1 MSELRSQA
9 LADAAADQWKILP
22 SGLTVLVRPM
32 PGYSGTHVIYATRF
46 GSIDRD
52 FRLNGREVHL
62 PAGVAHFLEH
72 KMFEDQDGDAF
83 AKFAKTGANANAF
96 TSFDR
101 TCYLFTATQQL
112 DESLDVLLGMVGHP
126 YFTEQTI
133 AKEQGIIGQEIKM
146 YDDSADWRLITG
158 LCECLYHSHPIRSD
172 IAGTCESIAEITPK
186 MLYDCCEAFYAPG
199 NMVLA
204 AAGNTTMEQI
214 LAACERHGLMELRPE
229 ERVQRLWAEEPMTL
243 AATEKRIRM
252 PVSKPCF
259 GLGFKETPL
268 APDDLR
274 SELLY
279 DLILCCV
286 CGGMSPLYRR
296 LYDSGLANPGF
307 GGEVLRVDG
316 CCCILFT
323 GESDEPD
330 TVKQMLLDEIE
341 RVRREGIDREVF
353 TLCKNEKYGQL
364 IENLENVEDS
374 ASQMADFA
382 LSGQTVVQQIEALA
396 ALTADDADAALQHIL
411 QSARMAMMYIEPD
424 GTADLPEAD
433 DEETE
438 DEE

>member
-1 MSELRSQA
+1 MPEQNTNRA
-9 LADAAADQWKILP
+9 LTEAAADEWKVLP

-52 FRLNGREVHL
+52 FRVDGREVHL

-72 KMFEDQDGDAF
+72 KMFEDEDGDAF

-96 TSFDR
+96 TS
-101 TCYLFTATQQL
+101 
-112 DESLDVLLGMVGHP
+112 
-126 YFTEQTI
+126 FTEQTI

-172 IAGTCESIAEITPK
+172 IAGTVESIAEITPE
-186 MLYDCCEAFYAPG
+186 MLYDCCKAFYAPN

-204 AAGNTTMEQI
+204 AAGSTSMEQI
-214 LAACERHGLMELRPE
+214 LAACARHGLMEARPV
-229 ERVQRLWAEEPMTL
+229 ERVQRLWTEEPMTL
-243 AATEKRIRM
+243 AAAEKTITM

-259 GLGFKETPL
+259 GIGFKEQPL
-268 APDDLR
+268 QHDDLR
-274 SELLY
+274 SEILY
-279 DLILCCV
+279 DLILCCIS
-286 CGGMSPLYRR
+286 GGMSRLYRK
-296 LYDSGLANPGF
+296 LYDEGLTNPGF

-323 GESDEPD
+323 GESDVPD
-330 TVKQMLLDEIE
+330 TVKQLLLEEI
-341 RVRREGIDREVF
+341 RRIRAEGVDREIF

-382 LSGQTVVQQIEALA
+382 LSGQTVAQQIATLA
-396 ALTADDADAALQHIL
+396 ALTAEDADAALQKIL
-411 QSARMAMMYIEPD
+411 SEERMAVMYIQPD
-424 GTADLPEAD
+424 GTAGEEPD
-433 DEETE
+433 DEEE
-438 DEE
+438 MEE

>member
-1 MSELRSQA
+1 MAENTQSVLERT
-9 LADAAADQWKILP
+9 AADQWKVLP

-52 FRLNGREVHL
+52 FRLGEREVYL

-72 KMFEDQDGDAF
+72 KMFEDEDGDAF

-96 TSFDR
+96 TAFDR
-101 TCYLFTATQQL
+101 TCYLFTATEQL

-146 YDDSADWRLITG
+146 YDDSPDWRLITG

-172 IAGTCESIAEITPK
+172 IAGTVESIAEITPE
-186 MLYDCCEAFYAPG
+186 MLYDCCKAFYAPG

-204 AAGNTTMEQI
+204 AAGNTSMEQI
-214 LAACERHGLMELRPE
+214 LAACARHGLMDERPAEKVERLLRP
-229 ERVQRLWAEEPMTL
+229 EPMTL
-243 AATEKRIRM
+243 AAAEKTIAM
-252 PVSKPCF
+252 PIAKSCF
-259 GLGFKETPL
+259 GLGFKEEPL
-268 APDDLR
+268 PFGDLR
-274 SELLY
+274 SEMLY
-279 DLILCCV
+279 ELILCCI

-296 LYDSGLANPGF
+296 LYDEGLTNPGF
-307 GGEVLRVDG
+307 GGEVLWVDG

-323 GESDEPD
+323 GESDQPD
-330 TVKQMLLDEIE
+330 TVRQLLLDEIE
-341 RVRREGIDREVF
+341 RVRKEGVDREIF

-382 LSGQTVVQQIEALA
+382 LAGQTVAQQITMLA
-396 ALTADDADAALQHIL
+396 GLTAEDADAALQHIL
-411 QSARMAMMYIEPD
+411 RPERMAVMHIEPD
-424 GTADLPEAD
+424 GTAVEDEEE
-433 DEETE
+433 EETE
-438 DEE
+438 E

>member
-1 MSELRSQA
+1 MSELQSKA
-9 LADAAADQWKILP
+9 LAEAAADQWKVLP

-172 IAGTCESIAEITPK
+172 IAGSCESIAEITPE

-204 AAGNTTMEQI
+204 AAGNTTMEQV
-214 LAACERHGLMELRPE
+214 LAACARHGLLDPRPE
-229 ERVQRLWAEEPMTL
+229 ERVQRLWADEPMTL
-243 AATEKRIRM
+243 AAAEKRIRM

-259 GLGFKETPL
+259 GLGFKEAPL

-274 SELLY
+274 SEMLY
-279 DLILCCV
+279 DLVLCCI

-296 LYDSGLANPGF
+296 LYDSGLTNPGF

-330 TVKQMLLDEIE
+330 TVKQLLLDEIE
-341 RVRREGIDREVF
+341 QVRRAGIDREVF

-382 LSGQTVVQQIEALA
+382 LSGQTVAQQITTLA
-396 ALTADDADAALQHIL
+396 ALTAEDADAALQTIL
-411 QSARMAMMYIEPD
+411 QPDRMAAMYIDPD
-424 GTADLPEAD
+424 GTADLPDTD
-433 DEETE
+433 DEAELE
-438 DEE
+438 D

>member
-1 MSELRSQA
+1 MPEQNTNRA
-9 LADAAADQWKILP
+9 LAEAAADEWKVLP

-52 FRLNGREVHL
+52 FRVDGREVPL

-72 KMFEDQDGDAF
+72 KMFEDEDGDAF

-101 TCYLFTATQQL
+101 TCYLFTATEQL
-112 DESLDVLLGMVGHP
+112 DESLDVLLGMVGRP

-172 IAGTCESIAEITPK
+172 IAGTVESIAEITPE
-186 MLYDCCEAFYAPG
+186 MLYDCCKAFYAPN

-204 AAGNTTMEQI
+204 AAGSTSMEQI
-214 LAACERHGLMELRPE
+214 LAACARHGLMEAHPV
-229 ERVQRLWAEEPMTL
+229 ERVQRLWTEEPMTL
-243 AATEKRIRM
+243 AAAEKTITM

-259 GLGFKETPL
+259 GIGFKEQPL
-268 APDDLR
+268 QHDDLR
-274 SELLY
+274 SEILY
-279 DLILCCV
+279 DLILCCIS
-286 CGGMSPLYRR
+286 GGMSRLYRK
-296 LYDSGLANPGF
+296 LYDEGLTNPGF

-323 GESDEPD
+323 GESDVPD
-330 TVKQMLLDEIE
+330 TVKQLLLEEI
-341 RVRREGIDREVF
+341 RRIRAEGVDREIF

-382 LSGQTVVQQIEALA
+382 LSGQTVAQQIATLA
-396 ALTADDADAALQHIL
+396 ALTAEDADAALQKIL
-411 QSARMAMMYIEPD
+411 SEERMAVMYIQPD
-424 GTADLPEAD
+424 GTAGEEPD
-433 DEETE
+433 DEEE
-438 DEE
+438 MEE